1 MRQVHRK
8 ETTAATEPEHERER
22 RDDAPILGDEAVLE
36 HLEASCETD
45 IGLDDGGDPIKG
57 LAIGVIVGAAIWIAL
72 AAILLLF

>member
-1 MRQVHRK
+1 MRQVHHK
-8 ETTAATEPEHERER
+8 ETTATTKPDRERER
-22 RDDAPILGDEAVLE
+22 RDDAPILDGKAVLE

-45 IGLDDGGDPIKG
+45 SGLDDGGDPIKG